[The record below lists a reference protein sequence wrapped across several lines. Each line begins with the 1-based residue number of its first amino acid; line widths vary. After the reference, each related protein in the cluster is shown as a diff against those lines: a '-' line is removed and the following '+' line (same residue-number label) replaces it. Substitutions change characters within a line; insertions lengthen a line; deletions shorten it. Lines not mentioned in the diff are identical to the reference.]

1 MKKIHLLFLTVLHTA
16 IGFAQTEK
24 DSIQTEI
31 IHVVTSFNPHI
42 SEAFKIKDKPAI
54 PSATFFKKNVS
65 YQIAPIPINSAFEP
79 NVGGYKSVKLPPKT
93 NWFPNYIKA
102 GYGSYG
108 TPIVEGF
115 ATHKKREH
123 HYQYQ
128 LFNRSSEGGIQGIAL
143 DNNSLKTAVGF
154 AYKNTE
160 QNFDWEATAN
170 YQKNLQNWYGSAVNL
185 NPSVRTDLEE
195 KQVYNQFLIGGQLH
209 FQKKQLKKI
218 SADLQTFSDKFDSKE
233 TAFNAAAYFDFPLLK
248 NTLQSQFQLNFLNGE
263 FKKEYETESAI
274 NFGFFGINA
283 QASVPIQK
291 DNFYLSIGA
300 KINYISDLE
309 HRQNKIHF
317 YPDLRIDFAVLEEVL
332 NAYAGITGGL
342 QQNSYREL
350 AAKNPFVSPT
360 LTIQPSDNSSSFFT
374 GIKGNISA
382 DIHYDLK
389 AVLRQEN
396 DKALFRQNKSLT
408 DGTGTLENGYE
419 AGNSFYVIYDQMRT
433 FGLEGSIA
441 ATLSEKWV
449 SGASFSFRSYTL
461 DKEEKAWN
469 LPAFESKLHATY
481 KQDKWSGSSHLKI
494 VGKRYDYDLLSDA
507 NITLKAYADLNA
519 NVNYDFDTKWTAF
532 VEINNLLN
540 NNYERFANF
549 NVQGFQLLAGVIYK
563 FDL

>member
-1 MKKIHLLFLTVLHTA
+1 MKKIQLLFLTVLHTA
-16 IGFAQTEK
+16 IGFSQTEK

-31 IHVVTSFNPHI
+31 IHVITSFNPHI
-42 SEAFKIKDKPAI
+42 SEAYKIKDKPAI
-54 PSATFFKKNVS
+54 HSTTFLKKNVS
-65 YQIAPIPINSAFEP
+65 YKIAPSPINSAFEP
-79 NVGGYKSVKLPPKT
+79 NIGSYKSVKLPPKT
-93 NWFPNYIKA
+93 RSFPNYIKA

-108 TPIVEGF
+108 TPMIEGF

-123 HYQYQ
+123 QYQYT
-128 LFNRSSEGGIQGIAL
+128 LFNRSSEGGIPDVEL
-143 DNNSLKTAVGF
+143 DNNNLKTAIGF
-154 AYKNTE
+154 TYINTKG
-160 QNFDWEATAN
+160 NFDWEATTN
-170 YQKNLQNWYGSAVNL
+170 YQKTLQNWYGSAVNL
-185 NPSVRTDLEE
+185 DRSVHTDLQE
-195 KQVYNQFLIGGQLH
+195 KQVYNLFSIGGKLN
-209 FQKKQLKKI
+209 FQKKHLKKT
-218 SADLQTFSDKFDSKE
+218 SASLQTFSDKFDSKE
-233 TAFNAAAYFDFPLLK
+233 TEFNAAASFEFPLLK
-248 NTLQSQFQLNFLNGE
+248 ETLQSQFELNFLNGE
-263 FKKEYETESAI
+263 FKKEYETDSAI
-274 NFGFFGINA
+274 NYDFFGISA
-283 QASVPIQK
+283 QASVPFQK

-309 HRQNKIHF
+309 NRQNKVHF
-317 YPDLRIDFAVLEEVL
+317 YPDLRIDFTVLEEVL
-332 NAYAGITGGL
+332 NAYAGVTGGL

-350 AAKNPFVSPT
+350 AVKNPFVSPT
-360 LTIQPSDNSSSFFT
+360 LTIQPSNNSSSFFT
-374 GIKGNISA
+374 GVKGNLSA

-396 DKALFRQNKSLT
+396 DKAFFRQNKSLT

-441 ATLSEKWV
+441 AALSEKWI

-507 NITLKAYADLNA
+507 NITLKAYADLSA

>member
-54 PSATFFKKNVS
+54 PSATFLKKNVS
-65 YQIAPIPINSAFEP
+65 YQIAPSPINSAFEP

-143 DNNSLKTAVGF
+143 DNNNLKTAIGF

-170 YQKNLQNWYGSAVNL
+170 YQKNLQNWYGSAVKL
-185 NPSVRTDLEE
+185 TPLVRTDLEE
-195 KQVYNQFLIGGQLH
+195 RQVYNQFSIGGQLH

-233 TAFNAAAYFDFPLLK
+233 AEFNAAAYFEFPLLK

-263 FKKEYETESAI
+263 FKKEYEKDSAI
-274 NFGFFGINA
+274 NYGFFGINA

-309 HRQNKIHF
+309 HQQNKVHF

-332 NAYAGITGGL
+332 SAYAGITGGL

-360 LTIQPSDNSSSFFT
+360 LTIKPSDNSSSFFT

-389 AVLRQEN
+389 AVFRQEN

-441 ATLSEKWV
+441 AALSEKWV

-481 KQDKWSGSSHLKI
+481 KHNKWSGSSQVSI
-494 VGKRYDYDLLSDA
+494 VGKRNDYDLLSDA
-507 NITLKAYADLNA
+507 NITLKAYADLSA
-519 NVNYDFDTKWTAF
+519 NVNYTFDTKWTAF

>member
-1 MKKIHLLFLTVLHTA
+1 MKKIQLLFLTILHTT
-16 IGFAQTEK
+16 IGFSQTEK

-31 IHVVTSFNPHI
+31 IHVITSFNPHI
-42 SEAFKIKDKPAI
+42 SEAYKIKDKPAI
-54 PSATFFKKNVS
+54 PSATFLKKNVS
-65 YQIAPIPINSAFEP
+65 YKIVPSPINSAFEP
-79 NVGGYKSVKLPPKT
+79 NTGGYKSAQLPPKT
-93 NWFPNYIKA
+93 RSFPNYIKA

-108 TPIVEGF
+108 TPVIEGF

-123 HYQYQ
+123 QYQYK
-128 LFNRSSEGGIQGIAL
+128 LFNKSSEGGIPGVEL
-143 DNNSLKTAVGF
+143 DNNNLKTAIGF
-154 AYKNTE
+154 TYINTE
-160 QNFDWEATAN
+160 GNFDWEATTN
-170 YQKNLQNWYGSAVNL
+170 YQKTLQNWYGSAVNL
-185 NPSVRTDLEE
+185 DTSVRTDLQE
-195 KQVYNQFLIGGQLH
+195 KQVYNLFSIGGKLN
-209 FQKKQLKKI
+209 FQKKHLKKT
-218 SADLQTFSDKFDSKE
+218 SAALQTFSDKFDSKE
-233 TAFNAAAYFDFPLLK
+233 TEFNAAAYFEFPLLK
-248 NTLQSQFQLNFLNGE
+248 ETLQSQFQLNFLNGE
-263 FKKEYETESAI
+263 FKKEYETDSAI
-274 NFGFFGINA
+274 NYDFFGISA
-283 QASVPIQK
+283 QASVPYQK
-291 DNFYLSIGA
+291 NNFYLSIGA
-300 KINYISDLE
+300 KINYISGLE
-309 HRQNKIHF
+309 NQQNKVHF
-317 YPDLRIDFAVLEEVL
+317 YPDLRIDFTVLEEVL

-360 LTIQPSDNSSSFFT
+360 LTIKPSDNSFSFFT
-374 GIKGNISA
+374 GIKGNLSA

-389 AVLRQEN
+389 AVLHQEN

-408 DGTGTLENGYE
+408 DGTGPLENGYE

-494 VGKRYDYDLLSDA
+494 VGIRNDYDLLSDA
-507 NITLKAYADLNA
+507 NITLKAYADLSA
-519 NVNYDFDTKWTAF
+519 NVKYAFDTKWTAF